1 MTDKLKEIIKR
12 ELVKLPQK
20 KQEAI
25 GSLDW
30 EKVSEEIAQKFL
42 LNETEMNDLQ
52 VQTLLV
58 LIGLNDPDFFSK
70 DIENNIGTSKNEA
83 EKIADEVME
92 KIFLP
97 IANKIEEK
105 IKENLKN
112 KNPDFRQNLDF
123 VLSGGNYAAF
133 LENQEAENN
142 L

>member
-112 KNPDFRQNLDF
+112 KNPNFRQNLDF
-123 VLSGGNYAAF
+123 VLSGGNYVAF

>member
-123 VLSGGNYAAF
+123 VLSGGNYVAF